1 VSEDR
6 PPKLGKALEFMRS
19 LWALDHALQSRS
31 KAMAADLGVTGPQR
45 MVVRLV
51 GRFPDIAAGSL
62 AELLMIH
69 PSTLTGIVQRLES
82 RGLLDRHPDPAD
94 GRRALLRLTEKA
106 RALDREAE
114 GTIELAVKRVLS
126 RLPESAV
133 EQARAL
139 VDSLALELRQEP
151 AEPGG
156 SGRRPPHPRPLGPGT
171 TEAGPAAP
179 PRPPSRSTSPARR
192 RRTR

>member
-1 VSEDR
+1 VNEDR
-6 PPKLGKALEFMRS
+6 PLKLGKPLEFMRS

-31 KAMAADLGVTGPQR
+31 KAMAAALGVTGPQR

-82 RGLLDRHPDPAD
+82 RGLLERKPDPSD
-94 GRRALLRLTEKA
+94 GRRALLRLTDKA
-106 RALDREAE
+106 RSLDREAE
-114 GTIELAVKRVLS
+114 GTIELVVKRVLS
-126 RLPESAV
+126 RMPESAV

-139 VDSLALELRQEP
+139 VDALAVELREDEP
-151 AEPGG
+151 ITGAD
-156 SGRRPPHPRPLGPGT
+156 
-171 TEAGPAAP
+171 PAAP
-179 PRPPSRSTSPARR
+179 PRPPSRSTSTARR
-192 RRTR
+192 RRAR

>member
-1 VSEDR
+1 MSEDR
-6 PPKLGKALEFMRS
+6 PVKLGKPLDFMRS

-31 KAMAADLGVTGPQR
+31 KAMAAALGVTGPQR

-82 RGLLDRHPDPAD
+82 RGLLERHPDPAD
-94 GRRALLRLTEKA
+94 GRRALMRLTEKA
-106 RALDREAE
+106 RTLDRETE
-114 GTIELAVKRVLS
+114 GTVEVAVKRVLS

-133 EQARAL
+133 EGARAL
-139 VDSLALELRQEP
+139 VEALALELREEAP
-151 AEPGG
+151 I
-156 SGRRPPHPRPLGPGT
+156 
-171 TEAGPAAP
+171 EAGPAAP

>member
-1 VSEDR
+1 VSEDQ
-6 PPKLGKALEFMRS
+6 PLKLGKTLEFMRS

-31 KAMAADLGVTGPQR
+31 KAMAAALGVTGPQR

-82 RGLLDRHPDPAD
+82 RGLLERQPDPAD

-139 VDSLALELRQEP
+139 VDALATELREEP
-151 AEPGG
+151 
-156 SGRRPPHPRPLGPGT
+156 T

-179 PRPPSRSTSPARR
+179 PRPPSRSRSPARR
-192 RRTR
+192 QRTR

>member
-6 PPKLGKALEFMRS
+6 PVKLGKPLEFMRS

-31 KAMAADLGVTGPQR
+31 KAMAAALGVTGPQR

-51 GRFPDIAAGSL
+51 GRFPGIAAGSL

-82 RGLLDRHPDPAD
+82 RGFLERHPDPAD

-114 GTIELAVKRVLS
+114 GTIELSVKRVLS
-126 RLPESAV
+126 RLPEAAV

-139 VDSLALELRQEP
+139 VDALAVELREEP
-151 AEPGG
+151 A
-156 SGRRPPHPRPLGPGT
+156 

-179 PRPPSRSTSPARR
+179 PRPPSRSRSPGRR